1 MTSVWTMFARTPE
14 EAAPADAITDGTVD
28 GEFTVSAPE
37 ALPAHVEEFLNLK
50 AASAF

>member
-1 MTSVWTMFARTPE
+1 MSSVWTLFAKTPE
-14 EAAPADAITDGTVD
+14 ETQIDTGMADGTVD